1 MRKLGLLIP
10 VAAVSMLAA
19 CDPQAS
25 SKLKTLAHADS
36 LRTDSLISIKN
47 DLLNEV
53 MSSTQ
58 FVNDLN
64 SEISRLKAKQNV
76 ALSTKLTSESD
87 MTAIKEERA
96 AVMKRIQN
104 IVARLD
110 SSEARVAV
118 LRKRASTLAMH
129 DSTLVAQVA
138 EYEKTIADLRHTVD
152 QQRADYEATIAKQTA
167 QIAGLNSKVDTMT
180 TENTRLMGEAKTLTD
195 TVTQLTTAVNTA
207 YYVIGTK
214 DDLVKQGILVEEGHR
229 RFLLFGGRSLSPA
242 RELDPAKFTRIDRS
256 KDKVINF
263 PEGDYVIFTRQNPAY
278 ASPFASKDGAIS
290 GGLRIDQP
298 ERFWETSKFL
308 IIVKT

>member
-110 SSEARVAV
+110 SSEAHVSA
-118 LRKRASTLAMH
+118 LRKRASTLALH
-129 DSTLVAQVA
+129 DSTLVVQVA

-167 QIAGLNSKVDTMT
+167 QIASLNSKVDTIS

-195 TVTQLTTAVNTA
+195 TVTQLTTVVNTA

-214 DDLVKQGILVEEGHR
+214 DDLVKQGVLVEEGHR

>member
-10 VAAVSMLAA
+10 VAAVSVLAA

-76 ALSTKLTSESD
+76 ALATKLTSESD
-87 MTAIKEERA
+87 MAAIKDERA

-104 IVARLD
+104 IVSRLD
-110 SSEARVAV
+110 SSEAHVAA
-118 LRKRASTLAMH
+118 LRKRASTLAMR

-167 QIAGLNSKVDTMT
+167 QIAGLNSKVDTMS
-180 TENTRLMGEAKTLTD
+180 TENTRLMGETKTLTD
-195 TVTQLTTAVNTA
+195 TVTQLTTVVNTA

-263 PEGDYVIFTRQNPAY
+263 PEGDFMIFTRQNPAY

-298 ERFWETSKFL
+298 ERFWEASKFL

>member
-10 VAAVSMLAA
+10 VAAVSVLAA

-76 ALSTKLTSESD
+76 ALATKLTSESD
-87 MTAIKEERA
+87 MAAIKDERA

-110 SSEARVAV
+110 SSEARVAA

-129 DSTLVAQVA
+129 DSTLVVQVA

-167 QIAGLNSKVDTMT
+167 QIAGLNSKVDTMS

-195 TVTQLTTAVNTA
+195 TVTQLTTVVNTA

-214 DDLVKQGILVEEGHR
+214 DDLVKQGVLVEEGHR

>member
-110 SSEARVAV
+110 SSEARVAL
-118 LRKRASTLAMH
+118 LRKRASTLAMR

-195 TVTQLTTAVNTA
+195 TVTQLTTVVNTA

-263 PEGDYVIFTRQNPAY
+263 PEGDFVIFTRQNPAY
-278 ASPFASKDGAIS
+278 ASPFASKDGAIA

-298 ERFWETSKFL
+298 ERFWEASKFL

>member
-110 SSEARVAV
+110 SSEARVAL
-118 LRKRASTLAMH
+118 LRKRASTLAMR

-195 TVTQLTTAVNTA
+195 TVTQLTTVVNTA

-214 DDLVKQGILVEEGHR
+214 DDLVKQGVLVEEGHR

-263 PEGDYVIFTRQNPAY
+263 PEGDFVIFTRQNPAY
-278 ASPFASKDGAIS
+278 ASPFASKDGAIA

-298 ERFWETSKFL
+298 ERFWEASKFL

>member
-1 MRKLGLLIP
+1 MR
-10 VAAVSMLAA
+10 
-19 CDPQAS
+19 
-25 SKLKTLAHADS
+25 
-36 LRTDSLISIKN
+36 
-47 DLLNEV
+47 
-53 MSSTQ
+53 
-58 FVNDLN
+58 
-64 SEISRLKAKQNV
+64 
-76 ALSTKLTSESD
+76 
-87 MTAIKEERA
+87 
-96 AVMKRIQN
+96 
-104 IVARLD
+104 
-110 SSEARVAV
+110 
-118 LRKRASTLAMH
+118 

-167 QIAGLNSKVDTMT
+167 QIAGLNSKVDTMS
-180 TENTRLMGEAKTLTD
+180 TENTRLMGETKTLTD
-195 TVTQLTTAVNTA
+195 TVTQLTTVVNTA

-263 PEGDYVIFTRQNPAY
+263 PEGDFMIFTRQNPAY

-298 ERFWETSKFL
+298 ERFWEASKFL

>member
-110 SSEARVAV
+110 SSEARVAL
-118 LRKRASTLAMH
+118 LRKRASTLAMR

-195 TVTQLTTAVNTA
+195 TVTHLTTVVNTA

-263 PEGDYVIFTRQNPAY
+263 PEGDFVIFTRQNPAY

-298 ERFWETSKFL
+298 ERFWEASKFL

>member
-1 MRKLGLLIP
+1 MRKLSLLIP

-19 CDPQAS
+19 CDPQAG
-25 SKLKTLAHADS
+25 SKLKALAHADS

-64 SEISRLKAKQNV
+64 SEIAKLKARQNV
-76 ALSTKLTSESD
+76 ALATKLTSESD
-87 MTAIKEERA
+87 MAAIKEERA
-96 AVMKRIQN
+96 AVVKRIQGL
-104 IVARLD
+104 VARLD
-110 SSEARVAV
+110 SSEARVAA
-118 LRKRASTLAMH
+118 LRKRAATLATH

-167 QIAGLNSKVDTMT
+167 EIAGLNSKVDTMS
-180 TENTRLMGEAKTLTD
+180 TENTRLMGETKTLTD
-195 TVTQLTTAVNTA
+195 TVTHLTTVVNTA
-207 YYVIGTK
+207 YYVIGTE
-214 DDLVKQGILVEEGHR
+214 DDLIKSGVLVEEGRR
-229 RFLLFGGRSLSPA
+229 RFFLFGGRRVSPA
-242 RELDPAKFTRIDRS
+242 RELDPSKFTRIDRA

-263 PEGDYVIFTRQNPAY
+263 PEGDYMIFTRQNPAY
-278 ASPFASKDGAIS
+278 ASPFASKDGTIS

-298 ERFWETSKFL
+298 DRFWEPSKFL
-308 IIVKT
+308 IIVIS

>member
-64 SEISRLKAKQNV
+64 SEISKLKAKQNV
-76 ALSTKLTSESD
+76 ALATKLTSESD
-87 MTAIKEERA
+87 MAAIKEQRV

-110 SSEARVAV
+110 SSEAHVAA
-118 LRKRASTLAMH
+118 LRKRASGLATR

-195 TVTQLTTAVNTA
+195 TVTQLTTVVNTA

-214 DDLVKQGILVEEGHR
+214 DDLVKQGVLVEEGHR

-263 PEGDYVIFTRQNPAY
+263 PEGDFVIFTRQNPAY

-298 ERFWETSKFL
+298 ERFWEASKFL

>member
-19 CDPQAS
+19 CDPQAG
-25 SKLKTLAHADS
+25 SKLKALAHADS

-64 SEISRLKAKQNV
+64 NEIAKLKAKQNA
-76 ALSTKLTSESD
+76 ALTTKLTSESD
-87 MTAIKEERA
+87 MAAIKEERA
-96 AVMKRIQN
+96 AVVKRIQN
-104 IVARLD
+104 LVARLD
-110 SSEARVAV
+110 SSEAHVTA
-118 LRKRASTLAMH
+118 LRKRASTLAVR

-138 EYEKTIADLRHTVD
+138 EYEKTIADLRHTVE

-167 QIAGLNSKVDTMT
+167 EIATLNQKVDTVT
-180 TENTRLMGEAKTLTD
+180 TENTRLMGETKTLTD

-214 DDLVKQGILVEEGHR
+214 DELVQKGVLVEEGHR
-229 RFLLFGGRSLSPA
+229 RFFLFGGRTLSPA
-242 RELDPAKFTRIDRS
+242 RELDPSKFTRIDRA
-256 KDKVINF
+256 KDKTINF

-298 ERFWETSKFL
+298 DRFWEASKFL

>member
-19 CDPQAS
+19 CDPQAG
-25 SKLKTLAHADS
+25 SKLKALAHADS

-64 SEISRLKAKQNV
+64 NEIAKLKAKQNV
-76 ALSTKLTSESD
+76 ALATKLTSESD
-87 MTAIKEERA
+87 MAAIKEERA
-96 AVMKRIQN
+96 AVVKRISN
-104 IVARLD
+104 LVARLD
-110 SSEARVAV
+110 SSEAHVSA
-118 LRKRASTLAMH
+118 LRKRAATLADR

-180 TENTRLMGEAKTLTD
+180 TENTRLMGETKTLTD
-195 TVTQLTTAVNTA
+195 TVTSLTTAVNTA

-214 DDLVKQGILVEEGHR
+214 DDLIKSGVLVEEGHR
-229 RFLLFGGRSLSPA
+229 RFLLFGGRTVSTA
-242 RELDPAKFTRIDRS
+242 RELDPAKFTRIDRA

-263 PEGDYVIFTRQNPAY
+263 PEGDYMIFTRQNPAY
-278 ASPFASKDGAIS
+278 ASPFASKDGTIS

-298 ERFWETSKFL
+298 DRFWEASKFL

>member
-10 VAAVSMLAA
+10 VAAVSLLAA

-76 ALSTKLTSESD
+76 ALATKLTSESD
-87 MTAIKEERA
+87 MAAIKEQRA

-110 SSEARVAV
+110 SSEARVAALESGPPGWRRV
-118 LRKRASTLAMH
+118 TRRSSPRSPNT
-129 DSTLVAQVA
+129 
-138 EYEKTIADLRHTVD
+138 KTIADLRHTVD

-195 TVTQLTTAVNTA
+195 TVTQLTTVVNTA

-214 DDLVKQGILVEEGHR
+214 DDLVKQGVLVEEGHR

-242 RELDPAKFTRIDRS
+242 RELDRRSSRASTGRRTR
-256 KDKVINF
+256 
-263 PEGDYVIFTRQNPAY
+263 
-278 ASPFASKDGAIS
+278 
-290 GGLRIDQP
+290 
-298 ERFWETSKFL
+298 
-308 IIVKT
+308 

>member
-10 VAAVSMLAA
+10 VAAVSVLAA

-36 LRTDSLISIKN
+36 VRTDSLISIKN

-76 ALSTKLTSESD
+76 ALATKLTSESD
-87 MTAIKEERA
+87 MAAIKDERA

-104 IVARLD
+104 IVSRLD
-110 SSEARVAV
+110 SSEARVAL
-118 LRKRASTLAMH
+118 LRKRASTLAMR

-195 TVTQLTTAVNTA
+195 TVTQLTTVVNTA

-214 DDLVKQGILVEEGHR
+214 DDLVKQGVLVEEGHR

-263 PEGDYVIFTRQNPAY
+263 PEGDFVIFTRQNPAY
-278 ASPFASKDGAIS
+278 ASPFASKDGAIA

-298 ERFWETSKFL
+298 ERFWEASKFL